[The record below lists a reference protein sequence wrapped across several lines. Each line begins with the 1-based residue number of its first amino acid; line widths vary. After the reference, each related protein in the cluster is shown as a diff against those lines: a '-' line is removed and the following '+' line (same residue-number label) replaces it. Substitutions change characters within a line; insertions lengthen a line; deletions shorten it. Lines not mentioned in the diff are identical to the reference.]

1 MNWLLMTLYY
11 HWAILIRIITFRT
24 EIKISILAAIFINI
38 DVEFL
43 LQDEI
48 DCGLYISCH
57 LSKKLWLV
65 IMDEAD
71 ELLSAG
77 FRKDIYSV
85 SLFVTPADSRLN
97 LKNVLNKNQ
106 VWSYVL
112 GASLI
117 SKISDLLQV
126 SLEI

>member
-1 MNWLLMTLYY
+1 MWNPFL
-11 HWAILIRIITFRT
+11 F
-24 EIKISILAAIFINI
+24 SAIFFNI
-38 DVEFL
+38 DIEFL

-48 DCGLYISCH
+48 ASNFYISCH

-85 SLFVTPADSRLN
+85 SLFVTPANSRLN

-126 SLEI
+126 SSEI